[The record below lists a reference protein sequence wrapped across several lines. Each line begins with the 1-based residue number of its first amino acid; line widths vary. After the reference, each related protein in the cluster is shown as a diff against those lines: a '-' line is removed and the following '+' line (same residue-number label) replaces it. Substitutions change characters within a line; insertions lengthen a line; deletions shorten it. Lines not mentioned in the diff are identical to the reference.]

1 MRILCIGDSNTWGY
15 VPALG
20 TRRENRWTK
29 ILAAAMPEHEIIEE
43 GYSGRTLLAPDY
55 EGRQR
60 CGMDYLKMLLM
71 SHKPVDCVVVMLG
84 TNDLKRMYGFT
95 AGYLARG
102 MQEYLRVILN
112 PYQWEG
118 FSVPRVLVVSP
129 IHLGDDLPRR
139 EGDTGIFDEN
149 SVRQSKA
156 LAGALKPICTAYG
169 AAFMDAAEYAS
180 PSDEDCIHMDEEN
193 HRALARGIEEKLC
206 SMLE

>member
-55 EGRQR
+55 ENRQR
-60 CGMDYLKMLLM
+60 CGLDYLKMLLM

-118 FSVPRVLVVSP
+118 FSVPKVLVVSP
-129 IHLGDDLPRR
+129 ILLGEDLPRR
-139 EGDTGIFDEN
+139 EGPYGIWDEN
-149 SVRQSKA
+149 SVLQARG
-156 LAGALKPICTAYG
+156 LAGAIAPICTQYG
-169 AAFMDAAEYAS
+169 AEFLDAAQFAQ
-180 PSDEDCIHMDEEN
+180 PSEVDCIHMDQEN
-193 HRALARGIEEKLC
+193 HARQAQVIFEKLLQ
-206 SMLE
+206 MPL